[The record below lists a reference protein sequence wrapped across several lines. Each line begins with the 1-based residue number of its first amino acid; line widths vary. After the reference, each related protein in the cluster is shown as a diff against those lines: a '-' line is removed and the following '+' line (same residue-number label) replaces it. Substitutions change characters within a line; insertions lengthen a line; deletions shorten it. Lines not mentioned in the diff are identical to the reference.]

1 MFLFTPRDNRTSSL
15 VMQCALRIKKVA
27 QSSFRAQIMTIIKEG
42 EGAHSM
48 ASDISTLRLV
58 TQSAIGL
65 GIIFALLFGAA
76 GTIAWP
82 EGWLYMLIQFGSS
95 LLMLFWLRRNNP
107 ELLKVRFDIRKRVK
121 RTWDKA
127 ILILITI
134 TCAPL
139 FVLPGLDAVR
149 YQWSHAP
156 LALKVIGFVGLILSS
171 GLIFW
176 VVKTNPYSSAAV
188 EIQEDR
194 GHMVITTGP
203 YEYVRHPMY
212 VGAILGFFST
222 PLALGSVFT
231 FVPATILTFLIV
243 TRTHLED
250 RTLSRELAGYTAYA
264 ETVRYRLI
272 PGVW

>member
-1 MFLFTPRDNRTSSL
+1 MSP
-15 VMQCALRIKKVA
+15 
-27 QSSFRAQIMTIIKEG
+27 
-42 EGAHSM
+42 
-48 ASDISTLRLV
+48 DISTRRLV
-58 TQSAIGL
+58 IQSAIGL
-65 GIIFALLFGAA
+65 GIIFVLLFGAP

-95 LLMLFWLRRNNP
+95 IFMVAWLKKYNP
-107 ELLKVRFDIRKRVK
+107 ELLKVRVDVRKRVTK
-121 RTWDKA
+121 PWDRA
-127 ILILITI
+127 ILILVFA
-134 TCAPL
+134 TCVPL
-139 FVLPGLDAVR
+139 FILPGLDAVR
-149 YQWSHAP
+149 YQWSHVP
-156 LALKVIGFVGLILSS
+156 LLLKIIGFIGLILSS

-176 VVKTNPYSSAAV
+176 VVRTNPYSSAAV

-194 GHMVITTGP
+194 GHKVITTGP

-212 VGAILGFFST
+212 VGAILGFFSI

-231 FVPATILTFLIV
+231 FIPAIILTALIV

-250 RTLSRELAGYTAYA
+250 KTLEHELEGYTAYE